1 MLSEGK
7 LLSIPLHPCIEPAAM
22 TGVNATPI
30 PAGSVAGTVK
40 HAWYVAVDVIA
51 GDSSLRSFG
60 GFITI
65 RATIC

>member
-1 MLSEGK
+1 
-7 LLSIPLHPCIEPAAM
+7 M